1 MAGPACYATL
11 MSSGFLTKPS
21 VSHTEIWMMLLL
33 SAVHQACLHF
43 TAAWGVCVCVCVC
56 VCAHCVYVM
65 LFVIQARHK
74 EILLV
79 RAGMCCLRVHIRQ

>member
-56 VCAHCVYVM
+56 VRALCLCYV
-65 LFVIQARHK
+65 VCDTSKAQRNPPGACRHV
-74 EILLV
+74 LL
-79 RAGMCCLRVHIRQ
+79 AGAY